1 MATPSNYVAISRR
14 TLDME
19 DYIDVA
25 RRHVGWIVG
34 PTFAGAVIGTVV
46 AFTMQNIYISK
57 AVMRITPSQI
67 SENIVASTVN
77 QRLTERIQQMQQVI
91 LSRTSLSSIIQDPR
105 LDLYKS
111 ERANKPLEDVI
122 ETMKTRDIA
131 IRILE
136 LPGAMAERSTT
147 SAFSIEFSYPEAHKA
162 QMVVQTLITKFQEVN
177 LTTQRDQ
184 QTMVTS
190 FVKDEMTVAKAQL
203 AALEEQLTKFRVEN
217 TGKLP
222 EDSQMNIAKL
232 TALQQQANAIND
244 SLNRQ
249 AQEKVQLDTHLETL
263 QGQLELLGMFE
274 KDQDVSGPAARQN
287 ERLLMMNRAVTDAES
302 QLAQLQKK
310 FKPTYPDVRDAQAHL
325 AEMKR
330 QRDELQ
336 KDQDAEEAKP
346 KDVVKKRTNYA
357 QAQSAS
363 QIQAQIDQSKATAQS
378 LEMER
383 ANQMQAQQRINKQI
397 EAYENRLQETS
408 AIEAKYAD
416 LEREEKSATEKLQV
430 QQNKEDLAQ
439 QNNQVLQLK
448 GGENLEQLDSPS
460 LPEKPAKPNRYQV
473 VGVGVGVGFVL
484 GIALAG
490 LQELRDTSLKNLKDV
505 RAYTNL
511 PVLSSIPL
519 LENTMLVRRKRRLAY
534 LAWSAAVIIGLLAIG
549 AALYYHSTVLA

>member
-1 MATPSNYVAISRR
+1 MATPSNYVAIARR

-25 RRHVGWIVG
+25 RRHIGWIVG

-46 AFTMQNIYISK
+46 AFTMQNVYVSK

-91 LSRTSLSSIIQDPR
+91 LSRTSLSTIIQDPR
-105 LDLYKS
+105 LDLYKN
-111 ERANKPLEDVI
+111 ERAKEPIEDVI
-122 ETMKTRDIA
+122 ETMKNRDIA

-136 LPGAMAERSTT
+136 LPGSILEKTT
-147 SAFSIEFSYPEAHKA
+147 ASAFSIEFSYPEPHKA
-162 QMVVQTLITKFQEVN
+162 QQVVQTLITKFQEVN

-184 QTMVTS
+184 QNMVTS
-190 FVKDEMTVAKAQL
+190 FVKDEMTVAKAQV
-203 AALEEQLTKFRVEN
+203 AALDEQLTKFRVEN

-263 QGQLELLGMFE
+263 QGQLELLGMFD
-274 KDQDVSGPAARQN
+274 KDQDVTGPAARQN

-310 FKPTYPDVRDAQAHL
+310 FKPTYPDVRDATAHL

-336 KDQDAEEAKP
+336 KQQDAEEAKP
-346 KDVVKKRTNYA
+346 REVVKKKPTTRRLSRRARYKPRSTSPRRRNNRLRWNA
-357 QAQSAS
+357 PTACRNSSAS
-363 QIQAQIDQSKATAQS
+363 TNKLRPTRIVSRKLPPSKPSMPIWNGKKA
-378 LEMER
+378 
-383 ANQMQAQQRINKQI
+383 
-397 EAYENRLQETS
+397 
-408 AIEAKYAD
+408 
-416 LEREEKSATEKLQV
+416 ATEKLQL
-430 QQNKEDLAQ
+430 QQTKEDLAQ

-460 LPEKPAKPNRYQV
+460 LPEKPAKPDRYKV
-473 VGVGVGVGFVL
+473 AGVGVGIGFVL

-490 LQELRDTSLKNLKDV
+490 IQEVRDTSLKNLKDV

-549 AALYYHSTVLA
+549 AALYYHATVLA

>member
-439 QNNQVLQLK
+439 QK
-448 GGENLEQLDSPS
+448 
-460 LPEKPAKPNRYQV
+460 
-473 VGVGVGVGFVL
+473 
-484 GIALAG
+484 
-490 LQELRDTSLKNLKDV
+490 
-505 RAYTNL
+505 
-511 PVLSSIPL
+511 
-519 LENTMLVRRKRRLAY
+519 
-534 LAWSAAVIIGLLAIG
+534 
-549 AALYYHSTVLA
+549 